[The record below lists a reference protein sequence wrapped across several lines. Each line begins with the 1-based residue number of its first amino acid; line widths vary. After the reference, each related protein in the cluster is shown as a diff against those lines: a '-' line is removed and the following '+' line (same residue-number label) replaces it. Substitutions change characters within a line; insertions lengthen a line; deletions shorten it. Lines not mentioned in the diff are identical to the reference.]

1 LGTNWAR
8 IWLDQPHIPNSR
20 PHEVPPDKA
29 LRFIA
34 RDDHEMHMTSL
45 VIIVTPMFE
54 YVGHDE
60 SEAD

>member
-8 IWLDQPHIPNSR
+8 IRLDQPHKPNSR
-20 PHEVPPDKA
+20 AQEGPPDKA

-45 VIIVTPMFE
+45 VIIVISLFE
-54 YVGHDE
+54 
-60 SEAD
+60 